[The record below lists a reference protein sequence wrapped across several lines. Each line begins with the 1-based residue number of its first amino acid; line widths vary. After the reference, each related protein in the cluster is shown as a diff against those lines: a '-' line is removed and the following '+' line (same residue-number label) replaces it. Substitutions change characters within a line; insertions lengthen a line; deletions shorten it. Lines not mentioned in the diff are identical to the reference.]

1 MKKFF
6 NDLMKTPCV
15 IYRKAKTVRSDGT
28 ARWSN
33 TIIYNNYCNFH
44 SINSQKAQF
53 ADIVGERT
61 VYLVCVPVE
70 IAVKDKDIVEINS
83 VKYDVVGVRS
93 ATTEFEKICEVVA
106 YEKTHG

>member
-1 MKKFF
+1 MKRFF
-6 NDLMKTPCV
+6 EELMKTPCT
-15 IYRKAKTVRSDGT
+15 IYRKTKTLKTDGT
-28 ARWSN
+28 AEYENSV
-33 TIIYNNYCNFH
+33 IYDGYCNFH

-70 IAVKDKDIVEINS
+70 VAVKNKDIAEINL